1 MFSMLEGWVAWYHND
16 AGQLL
21 PHPLNEGVPTWSQE
35 YKSGHASG
43 PAPAAPEP
51 GKGSEPVSPTGA
63 GPQDGSM
70 PPGSLP
76 VHSEDK
82 SIPPASGPVDG
93 ASTSAEASPSEPAIT
108 PCQELSM
115 LEGFVARYHNDAGQL
130 LPHPLEEGV
139 PTWSQEFKSGHASG
153 PAPAATGPGKGSEA
167 QASVPSGSSPGVG
180 SQDGSTPPVSLPDH
194 SDDKSTL
201 PASGPLGGTST
212 SAEASSSGDLVL
224 RPLRRSGRPRVPPVC
239 HPSSSEG
246 KPDFRPSAGGR
257 HR

>member
-224 RPLRRSGRPRVPPVC
+224 RPLRRSGRPRASRVP
-239 HPSSSEG
+239 SLFLQG

-257 HR
+257 HQ